1 MRNQSGYTNHPMK
14 PLAPKRQP
22 WVMTQVTS
30 PKKDSAKYAKEASSV
45 FKHPTVQQELLLRE
59 RIEHRAMEKLE
70 KLHEAVG
77 LSRQTKRLQRQ
88 KSAGHIGEIVK
99 ALQEQENFKR
109 SLSMGNH
116 STSP

>member
-1 MRNQSGYTNHPMK
+1 MRNQSGYTNHPMR

-22 WVMTQVTS
+22 WAMTQATS
-30 PKKDSAKYAKEASSV
+30 PKKDSAKFAKESSSL

-88 KSAGHIGEIVK
+88 KSANRIGEIVK
-99 ALQEQENFKR
+99 ALQEQEKFRR
-109 SLSMGNH
+109 SLSTENH
-116 STSP
+116 SISP